1 MSGGAQASVPEMSY
15 PQNPL
20 RSAQS
25 ASPPP
30 QLQYPAARNHATPAT
45 KTALI
50 YPQKGITF
58 MSTLEDTNVDID
70 NP

>member
-1 MSGGAQASVPEMSY
+1 MMPCHE
-15 PQNPL
+15 
-20 RSAQS
+20 
-25 ASPPP
+25 
-30 QLQYPAARNHATPAT
+30 
-45 KTALI
+45 TALI